1 MKTNSTPRGG
11 QKGISDAK
19 STPRGRDNA
28 ERELLPWHLKKQSA
42 HVKLEG
48 GILEFLRRLP
58 RSIAVEITEAVMEKH
73 GLKEIPKFT
82 PEGKDEKS

>member
-1 MKTNSTPRGG
+1 MKTNSTPRGRQEG
-11 QKGISDAK
+11 VSEAK
-19 STPRGRDNA
+19 STPVRRDNTK
-28 ERELLPWHLKKQSA
+28 RELLPWHLKKQSA

-82 PEGKDEKS
+82 PEGGDKK